1 MRRWLLAAALL
12 GTLTAYWGRG
22 QSPLPLLSYVARDDG
37 AFAWEKIGEQKLPI
51 GVTIHELNLTSQRWK
66 DIPWTHTVLVAQ
78 PSRVTTSTAMLVIS
92 GGSIG
97 SKGDEGTRLVMAGV
111 AAQLQALVAVLLT
124 VPNQPLFD
132 GLVEDDLLA
141 HTFVKVLE
149 TGDLEW
155 AALLP
160 MTKSAVK
167 AMDAV
172 QQFAEKELKVDLD
185 GFVVTGASK
194 RGWTTWLT
202 AVADPKRV
210 KGIAPMVYDNL
221 NIPAQMRHQR
231 EVFGGYSEQIA
242 EYSRRGLTD
251 LADTEK
257 ARPLVELIDPY
268 FYRDRLTMP
277 KLIINGTND
286 RYWALDA
293 ANFYF
298 DDLQGEKQILY
309 VPNSGHG
316 LEDKGRVLRALMAFF
331 NGVAGRFNFPRLTW
345 AWKEAKGEHGV
356 KGAWELVVRSEPE
369 PKQVL
374 LWTAKAPT
382 KDFRNAKWENRQL
395 TASDR
400 MYRCTLMAPQQGY
413 AAAFAE
419 LVYESEGRDYSLCTT
434 VRIVG
439 NEKKGDR

>member
-1 MRRWLLAAALL
+1 MARWISLL
-12 GTLTAYWGRG
+12 GAFTVVMMATS
-22 QSPLPLLSYVARDDG
+22 QPQQLPLLAYVAQKDD
-37 AFAWEKIGEQKLPI
+37 AFSWQKVSSDRSPL
-51 GVTIHELNLTSQRWK
+51 GVTFHELRLTSQRWK
-66 DIPWTHTVLVAQ
+66 GMVWRHTLLIAQ
-78 PSRVTTSTAMLVIS
+78 PPKVATDLALLVIA
-92 GGSIG
+92 GGETDSR
-97 SKGDEGTRLVMAGV
+97 GDSQSRLLAS
-111 AAQLQALVAVLLT
+111 AAAIQLQALVAILYA

-132 GLVEDDLLA
+132 GLVEDDLIA
-141 HTFVKVLE
+141 HTFVKFLE
-149 TGDLEW
+149 TGDLQW

-172 QQFAEKELKVDLD
+172 QQFAQKELNLTVN

-202 AVADPKRV
+202 AVADPQRV

-231 EVFGGYSEQIA
+231 EVFGGYSEQIS
-242 EYSRRGLTD
+242 EYTQRGLTD

-257 ARPLVELIDPY
+257 ARPLVQLIDPY
-268 FYRDRLTMP
+268 AYLDRLTMP

-298 DDLQGEKQILY
+298 DDLRGEKYILY

-316 LEDKGRVLRALMAFF
+316 LEDVGRVVRAVMAFF
-331 NGVAGRFNFPRLTW
+331 DYLAQRLTFPKLQW
-345 AWKEAKGEHGV
+345 TWTPKDGGMT
-356 KGAWELVVRSEPE
+356 LTVRSDPM

-374 LWTAKAPT
+374 LWRATAPT
-382 KDFRNAKWENRQL
+382 KDFRDAKWESQEL
-395 TASDR
+395 TATDGAFLF
-400 MYRCTLMAPQQGY
+400 TLTPPEKGY

-419 LVYESEGRDYSLCTT
+419 LVYEGNNRTYSLCTT
-434 VRIVG
+434 IRIVG
-439 NEKKGDR
+439 K

>member
-1 MRRWLLAAALL
+1 MVWRHTLLIAQPPKVATDLALLVIAGGETDSRGDPQSRLLASAA
-12 GTLTAYWGRG
+12 A
-22 QSPLPLLSYVARDDG
+22 
-37 AFAWEKIGEQKLPI
+37 I
-51 GVTIHELNLTSQRWK
+51 
-66 DIPWTHTVLVAQ
+66 
-78 PSRVTTSTAMLVIS
+78 
-92 GGSIG
+92 
-97 SKGDEGTRLVMAGV
+97 
-111 AAQLQALVAVLLT
+111 QLQALVAFLYA

-132 GLVEDDLLA
+132 GLVEDDLIA
-141 HTFVKVLE
+141 HTFVKFLE
-149 TGDLEW
+149 TGDLQW

-172 QQFAEKELKVDLD
+172 QQFAQKELNLTVN

-202 AVADPKRV
+202 AVADPQRV

-231 EVFGGYSEQIA
+231 EVFGGYSEQIS
-242 EYSRRGLTD
+242 EYTQRGLTD

-257 ARPLVELIDPY
+257 ARPLVQLIDPY
-268 FYRDRLTMP
+268 AYLDRLTMP

-298 DDLQGEKQILY
+298 DDLRGEKYILY

-316 LEDKGRVLRALMAFF
+316 LEDVGRVVRAVMAFF
-331 NGVAGRFNFPRLTW
+331 DYLAQRLTFPKLQW
-345 AWKEAKGEHGV
+345 TWTPKDGGMT
-356 KGAWELVVRSEPE
+356 LTVRSDPM

-374 LWTAKAPT
+374 LWRATAPT
-382 KDFRNAKWENRQL
+382 KDFRDAKWESQEL
-395 TASDR
+395 TATDGAFLF
-400 MYRCTLMAPQQGY
+400 TLTPPEKGY

-419 LVYESEGRDYSLCTT
+419 LVYEGNNRTYSLCTT
-434 VRIVG
+434 IRIVG
-439 NEKKGDR
+439 K

>member
-1 MRRWLLAAALL
+1 MARWISLL
-12 GTLTAYWGRG
+12 GAFMVVMMATS
-22 QSPLPLLSYVARDDG
+22 QPQQLPLLAYVAQKDD
-37 AFAWEKIGEQKLPI
+37 AFSWQKVSSDRSPL
-51 GVTIHELNLTSQRWK
+51 GVTFHELRLTSQRWK
-66 DIPWTHTVLVAQ
+66 GMVWRHTLLIAQ
-78 PSRVTTSTAMLVIS
+78 PPKVATDLALLVIA
-92 GGSIG
+92 GGETDSR
-97 SKGDEGTRLVMAGV
+97 GDPQSRLLTS
-111 AAQLQALVAVLLT
+111 AAAIQLQALVAVLYA

-132 GLVEDDLLA
+132 GLVEDDLIA
-141 HTFVKVLE
+141 HTFVKFLE
-149 TGDLEW
+149 TGDLQW

-172 QQFAEKELKVDLD
+172 QQFAQKELNLTVN

-202 AVADPKRV
+202 AVADPQRV

-231 EVFGGYSEQIA
+231 EVFGGYSEQIS
-242 EYSRRGLTD
+242 EYTQRGLTD

-257 ARPLVELIDPY
+257 ARPLVQLIDPY
-268 FYRDRLTMP
+268 AYLDRLTMP

-298 DDLQGEKQILY
+298 DDLRGEKYILY

-316 LEDKGRVLRALMAFF
+316 LEDVGRVVRAVMAFF
-331 NGVAGRFNFPRLTW
+331 DYLAQRLTFPKLQW
-345 AWKEAKGEHGV
+345 TWTPKDGGMT
-356 KGAWELVVRSEPE
+356 LTVRSDPM

-374 LWTAKAPT
+374 LWRATAPT
-382 KDFRNAKWENRQL
+382 KDFRDAKWESQEL
-395 TASDR
+395 TATDGAFHF
-400 MYRCTLMAPQQGY
+400 TLTPPEKGY

-419 LVYESEGRDYSLCTT
+419 LVYEGNNRTYSLCTT
-434 VRIVG
+434 IRIVG
-439 NEKKGDR
+439 K

>member
-1 MRRWLLAAALL
+1 MMA
-12 GTLTAYWGRG
+12 TS
-22 QSPLPLLSYVARDDG
+22 QPQQLPLLAYVAQKDD
-37 AFAWEKIGEQKLPI
+37 AFSWQKVSSNRSPL
-51 GVTIHELNLTSQRWK
+51 GVTFHELRLTSQRWK
-66 DIPWTHTVLVAQ
+66 GMVWRHTLLIAQ
-78 PSRVTTSTAMLVIS
+78 PPKVATDLALLVIA
-92 GGSIG
+92 GGKTDSR
-97 SKGDEGTRLVMAGV
+97 GDSQSRLLTS
-111 AAQLQALVAVLLT
+111 AAAIQLQALVAVLYA

-132 GLVEDDLLA
+132 GLVEDDLIA
-141 HTFVKVLE
+141 HTFVKFLE
-149 TGDLEW
+149 TGDLQW

-172 QQFAEKELKVDLD
+172 QQFAQKELNLTVN

-202 AVADPKRV
+202 AVADPQRV

-231 EVFGGYSEQIA
+231 EVFGGYSEQIS
-242 EYSRRGLTD
+242 EYTQRGLTD

-257 ARPLVELIDPY
+257 ARPLVQLIDPY
-268 FYRDRLTMP
+268 AYLDRLTMP

-298 DDLQGEKQILY
+298 DDLRGEKYILY

-316 LEDKGRVLRALMAFF
+316 LEDVGRVVRAVMAFF
-331 NGVAGRFNFPRLTW
+331 DYLAQRLTFPKLQW
-345 AWKEAKGEHGV
+345 TWTPKDGGMT
-356 KGAWELVVRSEPE
+356 LTVRSDPM

-374 LWTAKAPT
+374 LWRATAPT
-382 KDFRNAKWENRQL
+382 KDFRDAKWESQEL
-395 TASDR
+395 TATDGAFLF
-400 MYRCTLMAPQQGY
+400 TLTPPEKGY

-419 LVYESEGRDYSLCTT
+419 LVYEGNNRTYSLCTT
-434 VRIVG
+434 IRIVG
-439 NEKKGDR
+439 K

>member
-1 MRRWLLAAALL
+1 LLAYVAQKDDAFS
-12 GTLTAYWGRG
+12 WQKVSSDR
-22 QSPLPLLSYVARDDG
+22 SPL
-37 AFAWEKIGEQKLPI
+37 
-51 GVTIHELNLTSQRWK
+51 GVTFHELRLTSQRWK
-66 DIPWTHTVLVAQ
+66 GMVWRHTLLIAQ
-78 PSRVTTSTAMLVIS
+78 PPKVATDLALLVIA
-92 GGSIG
+92 GGETDSR
-97 SKGDEGTRLVMAGV
+97 GDPQSRLLTS
-111 AAQLQALVAVLLT
+111 AAAIQLQALVAVLYA

-132 GLVEDDLLA
+132 GLVEDDLIA
-141 HTFVKVLE
+141 HTFVKFLE
-149 TGDLEW
+149 TGDLQW

-172 QQFAEKELKVDLD
+172 QQFAQKELNLTVN

-202 AVADPKRV
+202 AVADPQRV

-231 EVFGGYSEQIA
+231 EVFGGYSEQIS
-242 EYSRRGLTD
+242 EYTQRGLTD

-257 ARPLVELIDPY
+257 ARPLVQLIDPY
-268 FYRDRLTMP
+268 AYLDRLTMP

-298 DDLQGEKQILY
+298 DDLRGEKYILY

-316 LEDKGRVLRALMAFF
+316 LEDVGRVVRAVMAFF
-331 NGVAGRFNFPRLTW
+331 DYLAQRLTFPKLQW
-345 AWKEAKGEHGV
+345 TWTPKDGGMT
-356 KGAWELVVRSEPE
+356 LTVRSDPM

-374 LWTAKAPT
+374 LWRATAPT
-382 KDFRNAKWENRQL
+382 KDFRDAKWESQEL
-395 TASDR
+395 TATDGAFLF
-400 MYRCTLMAPQQGY
+400 TLTPPEKGY

-419 LVYESEGRDYSLCTT
+419 LVYEGNNRTYSLCTT
-434 VRIVG
+434 IRIVG
-439 NEKKGDR
+439 K

>member
-1 MRRWLLAAALL
+1 MARWISLL
-12 GTLTAYWGRG
+12 GAFTVVMMATS
-22 QSPLPLLSYVARDDG
+22 QPQQLPLLAYVAQKDD
-37 AFAWEKIGEQKLPI
+37 AFSWQKVSSDRSPL
-51 GVTIHELNLTSQRWK
+51 GVTFHELRLTSQRWK
-66 DIPWTHTVLVAQ
+66 GMVWRHTLLIAQ
-78 PSRVTTSTAMLVIS
+78 PPKVATDLALLVIA
-92 GGSIG
+92 GGETDSR
-97 SKGDEGTRLVMAGV
+97 GDSQSRLLAS
-111 AAQLQALVAVLLT
+111 AAAIQLQALVAILYA

-132 GLVEDDLLA
+132 GLVEDDLIA
-141 HTFVKVLE
+141 HTFVKFLE
-149 TGDLEW
+149 TGDLQW

-172 QQFAEKELKVDLD
+172 QQFAQKELNLTVN

-202 AVADPKRV
+202 AVADPQRV

-231 EVFGGYSEQIA
+231 EVFGGYSEQIS
-242 EYSRRGLTD
+242 EYTQRGLTD

-257 ARPLVELIDPY
+257 ARPLVQLIDPY
-268 FYRDRLTMP
+268 AYLDRLTMP

-298 DDLQGEKQILY
+298 DDLRGEKYILY

-316 LEDKGRVLRALMAFF
+316 LEDVGRVVRAVMAFF
-331 NGVAGRFNFPRLTW
+331 DYLAQRLTFPKLQW
-345 AWKEAKGEHGV
+345 TWTPKDGGMT
-356 KGAWELVVRSEPE
+356 LTVRSDPM

-374 LWTAKAPT
+374 LWRATAPT
-382 KDFRNAKWENRQL
+382 KDFRDAKWESQEL
-395 TASDR
+395 TATDGAFHF
-400 MYRCTLMAPQQGY
+400 TLTPPEKGY

-419 LVYESEGRDYSLCTT
+419 LVYEGNNRTYSLCTT
-434 VRIVG
+434 IRIVG
-439 NEKKGDR
+439 K

>member
-1 MRRWLLAAALL
+1 MARWISLL
-12 GTLTAYWGRG
+12 GAFTVVMMATS
-22 QSPLPLLSYVARDDG
+22 QPQQLPLLAYVAQKDD
-37 AFAWEKIGEQKLPI
+37 AFSWQKVSSDRSPL
-51 GVTIHELNLTSQRWK
+51 GVTFHELRLTSQRWK
-66 DIPWTHTVLVAQ
+66 GMVWRHTLLIAQ
-78 PSRVTTSTAMLVIS
+78 PPKVATDLALLVIA
-92 GGSIG
+92 GGETDSR
-97 SKGDEGTRLVMAGV
+97 GDPQSRLLTS
-111 AAQLQALVAVLLT
+111 AAAIQLQALVAVLYA

-132 GLVEDDLLA
+132 GLVEDDLIA
-141 HTFVKVLE
+141 HTFVKFLE
-149 TGDLEW
+149 TGDLQW

-172 QQFAEKELKVDLD
+172 QQFAQKELNLTVN

-202 AVADPKRV
+202 AVADPQRV

-231 EVFGGYSEQIA
+231 EVFGGYSEQIS
-242 EYSRRGLTD
+242 EYTQRGLTD

-257 ARPLVELIDPY
+257 ARPLVQLIDPY
-268 FYRDRLTMP
+268 AYLDRLTMP

-298 DDLQGEKQILY
+298 DDLRGEKYILY

-316 LEDKGRVLRALMAFF
+316 LEDVGRVVRAVMAFF
-331 NGVAGRFNFPRLTW
+331 DYLAQRLTFPKLQW
-345 AWKEAKGEHGV
+345 TWTPKDGGMT
-356 KGAWELVVRSEPE
+356 LTVRSDPM

-374 LWTAKAPT
+374 LWRATAPT
-382 KDFRNAKWENRQL
+382 KDFRDAKWESQEL
-395 TASDR
+395 TATDGAFLF
-400 MYRCTLMAPQQGY
+400 TLTPPEKGY

-419 LVYESEGRDYSLCTT
+419 LVYEGNNRTYSLCTT
-434 VRIVG
+434 IRIVG
-439 NEKKGDR
+439 K

>member
-1 MRRWLLAAALL
+1 MARWLSLL
-12 GTLTAYWGRG
+12 GAFTVVMMATS
-22 QSPLPLLSYVARDDG
+22 QPQQLPLLTYVTQKDD
-37 AFAWEKIGEQKLPI
+37 AFSWQKVSSDRSPI
-51 GVTIHELNLTSQRWK
+51 GVALHELRLTSQRWK
-66 DIPWTHTVLVAQ
+66 GMVWRHTLLIAQ
-78 PSRVTTSTAMLVIS
+78 PPKVTTDLALLVIAGGETDSRGDPQSRLLASTAAI
-92 GGSIG
+92 
-97 SKGDEGTRLVMAGV
+97 
-111 AAQLQALVAVLLT
+111 QLQALVAVLYA

-132 GLVEDDLLA
+132 GLVEDHLIA
-141 HTFVKVLE
+141 HTFVKFLE
-149 TGDLEW
+149 TGDWQW

-172 QQFAEKELKVDLD
+172 QQFAQKELNLTVN

-202 AVADPKRV
+202 AVADPQRV

-231 EVFGGYSEQIA
+231 EVFGGYSEQIS
-242 EYSRRGLTD
+242 EYTQRGLTD

-257 ARPLVELIDPY
+257 ARPLVQLIDPY
-268 FYRDRLTMP
+268 AYLDRLTMP

-298 DDLQGEKQILY
+298 DDLRGEKYILY

-316 LEDKGRVLRALMAFF
+316 LEDVGRVVRAVMAFF
-331 NGVAGRFNFPRLTW
+331 DYLARRLTFPQLQWTW
-345 AWKEAKGEHGV
+345 APKDGGMT
-356 KGAWELVVRSEPE
+356 LTVRSDPM

-374 LWTAKAPT
+374 LWRATAPT
-382 KDFRNAKWENRQL
+382 KDFRDAKWESQEL
-395 TASDR
+395 TATDGAFHF
-400 MYRCTLMAPQQGY
+400 TLTPPEKGY

-419 LVYESEGRDYSLCTT
+419 LVYEGNNRTYSLCTT
-434 VRIVG
+434 IRIVG
-439 NEKKGDR
+439 K

>member
-1 MRRWLLAAALL
+1 MARWISLL
-12 GTLTAYWGRG
+12 GAFMVVMMATS
-22 QSPLPLLSYVARDDG
+22 QPQQLPLLAYVAQKDD
-37 AFAWEKIGEQKLPI
+37 AFSWQKVSSDRSPL
-51 GVTIHELNLTSQRWK
+51 GVTFHELRLTSQRWK
-66 DIPWTHTVLVAQ
+66 GMVWRHTLLIAQ
-78 PSRVTTSTAMLVIS
+78 PPKVATDLALLVIA
-92 GGSIG
+92 GGETDSR
-97 SKGDEGTRLVMAGV
+97 GDPQSRLLIS
-111 AAQLQALVAVLLT
+111 AAAIQLQALVAVLYA

-132 GLVEDDLLA
+132 GLVEDDLIA
-141 HTFVKVLE
+141 HTFVKFLE
-149 TGDLEW
+149 TGDLQW

-172 QQFAEKELKVDLD
+172 QQFAQKELNLTVN

-202 AVADPKRV
+202 AVADPQRV

-231 EVFGGYSEQIA
+231 EVFGGYSEQIS
-242 EYSRRGLTD
+242 EYTQRGLTD

-257 ARPLVELIDPY
+257 ARPLVQLIDPY
-268 FYRDRLTMP
+268 AYLDRLTMP

-298 DDLQGEKQILY
+298 DDLRGEKYILY

-316 LEDKGRVLRALMAFF
+316 LEDVGRVVRAVMAFF
-331 NGVAGRFNFPRLTW
+331 DYLAQRLTFPKLQW
-345 AWKEAKGEHGV
+345 TWTPKDGGMT
-356 KGAWELVVRSEPE
+356 LTVRSDPM

-374 LWTAKAPT
+374 LWRATAPT
-382 KDFRNAKWENRQL
+382 KDFRDAKWESQEL
-395 TASDR
+395 TATDGAFLF
-400 MYRCTLMAPQQGY
+400 TLTPPEKGY

-419 LVYESEGRDYSLCTT
+419 LVYEGNNRTYSLCTT
-434 VRIVG
+434 IRIVG
-439 NEKKGDR
+439 K

>member
-1 MRRWLLAAALL
+1 MARWISLL
-12 GTLTAYWGRG
+12 GAFTVVMMATS
-22 QSPLPLLSYVARDDG
+22 QPQQLPLLAYVAQKDD
-37 AFAWEKIGEQKLPI
+37 AFSWQKVSSDRSPL
-51 GVTIHELNLTSQRWK
+51 GVTFHELRLTSQRWK
-66 DIPWTHTVLVAQ
+66 GMVWRHTLLIAQ
-78 PSRVTTSTAMLVIS
+78 PPKVATDLALLVIA
-92 GGSIG
+92 GGKTDSR
-97 SKGDEGTRLVMAGV
+97 GDSQSRLLAS
-111 AAQLQALVAVLLT
+111 AAAIQLQALVAVLYA

-132 GLVEDDLLA
+132 GLVEDDLIA
-141 HTFVKVLE
+141 HTFVKFLE
-149 TGDLEW
+149 TGDLQW

-172 QQFAEKELKVDLD
+172 QQFAQKELNLTVN

-202 AVADPKRV
+202 AVADPQRV

-231 EVFGGYSEQIA
+231 EVFGGYSEQIS
-242 EYSRRGLTD
+242 EYTQRGLTD

-257 ARPLVELIDPY
+257 ARPLVQLIDPY
-268 FYRDRLTMP
+268 AYLDRLTMP

-298 DDLQGEKQILY
+298 DDLRGEKYILY

-316 LEDKGRVLRALMAFF
+316 LEDVGRVVRAVMAFF
-331 NGVAGRFNFPRLTW
+331 DYLAQRLTFPKLQW
-345 AWKEAKGEHGV
+345 TWTPKDGGMT
-356 KGAWELVVRSEPE
+356 LTVRSDPM

-374 LWTAKAPT
+374 LWRATAPT
-382 KDFRNAKWENRQL
+382 KDFRDAKWESQEL
-395 TASDR
+395 TATDGAFLF
-400 MYRCTLMAPQQGY
+400 TLTPPEKGY

-419 LVYESEGRDYSLCTT
+419 LVYEGNNRTYSLCTT
-434 VRIVG
+434 IRIVG
-439 NEKKGDR
+439 K

>member
-1 MRRWLLAAALL
+1 MMA
-12 GTLTAYWGRG
+12 TS
-22 QSPLPLLSYVARDDG
+22 QPQQLPLLAYVAQKDD
-37 AFAWEKIGEQKLPI
+37 AFSWQKVSSDRSPL
-51 GVTIHELNLTSQRWK
+51 GVTFHELRLTSQRWK
-66 DIPWTHTVLVAQ
+66 GMVWRHTLLIAQ
-78 PSRVTTSTAMLVIS
+78 PPKVATDLALLVIA
-92 GGSIG
+92 GGKTDSR
-97 SKGDEGTRLVMAGV
+97 GDPQSRLLVS
-111 AAQLQALVAVLLT
+111 AAAIQLQAIVAVLYA

-132 GLVEDDLLA
+132 GLVEDDLIA
-141 HTFVKVLE
+141 HTFVKFLE
-149 TGDLEW
+149 TGDLQW

-172 QQFAEKELKVDLD
+172 QQFAQKELNLTVN

-202 AVADPKRV
+202 AVADPQRV

-231 EVFGGYSEQIA
+231 EVFGGYSEQIS
-242 EYSRRGLTD
+242 EYTQRGLTD

-257 ARPLVELIDPY
+257 ARPLVQLIDPY
-268 FYRDRLTMP
+268 AYLDHLTMP

-298 DDLQGEKQILY
+298 DDLRGEKYILY

-316 LEDKGRVLRALMAFF
+316 LEDVGRVVRAVMAFF
-331 NGVAGRFNFPRLTW
+331 DYLAQRLTFPKLQW
-345 AWKEAKGEHGV
+345 TWTPKDGGMT
-356 KGAWELVVRSEPE
+356 LTVRSDPM

-374 LWTAKAPT
+374 LWRATAPT
-382 KDFRNAKWENRQL
+382 KDFRDAKWESQEL
-395 TASDR
+395 TATDGAFLF
-400 MYRCTLMAPQQGY
+400 TLTPPEKGY

-419 LVYESEGRDYSLCTT
+419 LVYEGNNRTYSLCTT
-434 VRIVG
+434 IRIVG
-439 NEKKGDR
+439 K

>member
-1 MRRWLLAAALL
+1 MARWISLL
-12 GTLTAYWGRG
+12 GAFMVVMMATS
-22 QSPLPLLSYVARDDG
+22 QPQQLPLLAYVAQKDD
-37 AFAWEKIGEQKLPI
+37 AFSWQKVSSDRSPL
-51 GVTIHELNLTSQRWK
+51 GVTFHELRLTSQRWK
-66 DIPWTHTVLVAQ
+66 GMVWRHTLLIAQ
-78 PSRVTTSTAMLVIS
+78 PPKVATDLALLVIA
-92 GGSIG
+92 GGKTDSR
-97 SKGDEGTRLVMAGV
+97 GDSQSRLLAS
-111 AAQLQALVAVLLT
+111 AAAIQLQALVAVLYA

-132 GLVEDDLLA
+132 GLVEDDLIA
-141 HTFVKVLE
+141 HTFVKFLE
-149 TGDLEW
+149 TGDLQW

-172 QQFAEKELKVDLD
+172 QQFAAKELNLTVN

-202 AVADPKRV
+202 AVADPQRV

-231 EVFGGYSEQIA
+231 EVFGGYSEQIS
-242 EYSRRGLTD
+242 EYTQRGLTD

-257 ARPLVELIDPY
+257 ARPLVQLIDPY
-268 FYRDRLTMP
+268 AYLDRLTMP

-298 DDLQGEKQILY
+298 DDLRGEKYILY

-316 LEDKGRVLRALMAFF
+316 LEDVGRVVRAVMAFF
-331 NGVAGRFNFPRLTW
+331 DYLAQRLTFPKLQW
-345 AWKEAKGEHGV
+345 TWTPKDGGMT
-356 KGAWELVVRSEPE
+356 LTVRSDPM

-374 LWTAKAPT
+374 LWRATAPT
-382 KDFRNAKWENRQL
+382 KDFRDAKWESQEL
-395 TASDR
+395 TATDGAFLF
-400 MYRCTLMAPQQGY
+400 TLTPPEKGY

-419 LVYESEGRDYSLCTT
+419 LVYEGNNRTYSLCTT
-434 VRIVG
+434 IRIVG
-439 NEKKGDR
+439 K

>member
-1 MRRWLLAAALL
+1 MMA
-12 GTLTAYWGRG
+12 TS
-22 QSPLPLLSYVARDDG
+22 QPQQLPLLAYVAQKDDT
-37 AFAWEKIGEQKLPI
+37 FSWQKVSSDRSPL
-51 GVTIHELNLTSQRWK
+51 GVTFHELRLTSQRWK
-66 DIPWTHTVLVAQ
+66 GMVWRHTLLIAQ
-78 PSRVTTSTAMLVIS
+78 PPKVATDLALLVIA
-92 GGSIG
+92 GGETDSR
-97 SKGDEGTRLVMAGV
+97 GDPQSRLLTS
-111 AAQLQALVAVLLT
+111 AAAIQLQALVAVLYA

-132 GLVEDDLLA
+132 GLVEDDLIA
-141 HTFVKVLE
+141 HTFVKFLE
-149 TGDLEW
+149 TGDLQW

-172 QQFAEKELKVDLD
+172 QQFAQKELNLTVN

-202 AVADPKRV
+202 AVADPQRV

-231 EVFGGYSEQIA
+231 EVFGGYSEQIS
-242 EYSRRGLTD
+242 EYTQRGLTD

-257 ARPLVELIDPY
+257 ARPLVQLIDPY
-268 FYRDRLTMP
+268 AYLDRLTMP

-298 DDLQGEKQILY
+298 DDLRGEKYILY

-316 LEDKGRVLRALMAFF
+316 LEDVGRVVRAVMAFF
-331 NGVAGRFNFPRLTW
+331 DYLAQRLTFPKLQW
-345 AWKEAKGEHGV
+345 TWTPKDGGMT
-356 KGAWELVVRSEPE
+356 LTVRSDPM

-374 LWTAKAPT
+374 LWRATAPT
-382 KDFRNAKWENRQL
+382 KDFRDAKWESQEL
-395 TASDR
+395 TATDGAFLF
-400 MYRCTLMAPQQGY
+400 TLTPPEKGY

-419 LVYESEGRDYSLCTT
+419 LVYEGNNRTYSLCTT
-434 VRIVG
+434 IRIVG
-439 NEKKGDR
+439 K

>member
-1 MRRWLLAAALL
+1 MPRWVAVAGALWSL
-12 GTLTAYWGRG
+12 TLMGVC
-22 QSPLPLLSYVARDDG
+22 QNNLPLLDYVTRNDG
-37 AFAWEKIGEQKLPI
+37 AFAWERLRSDRLPT
-51 GVTIHELNLTSQRWK
+51 GAVLHELRLTSQRWK
-66 DIPWTHTVLVAQ
+66 DITWTHTLLIAQ
-78 PSRVTTSTAMLVIS
+78 PPQITTDLALMVIAGGRTDSRGDTQSRLLAATAAI
-92 GGSIG
+92 
-97 SKGDEGTRLVMAGV
+97 
-111 AAQLQALVAVLLT
+111 QLQALVAVLFA

-132 GLVEDDLLA
+132 GLTEDDLIA

-149 TGDLEW
+149 TGDQEW

-172 QQFAEKELKVDLD
+172 QQFAQRELKVRVN

-202 AVADPKRV
+202 AVADPQRV
-210 KGIAPMVYDNL
+210 KAIAPMVYDNL

-231 EVFGGYSEQIA
+231 EVFGGYSEQIS

-251 LADTEK
+251 LADSEK
-257 ARPLVELIDPY
+257 ARPLVQLVDPY
-268 FYRDRLTMP
+268 TYRKRLTMP

-298 DDLQGEKQILY
+298 NDLIGEKHILY

-316 LEDKGRVLRALMAFF
+316 LEDVGRVVRTLMAFF
-331 NGVAGRFNFPRLTW
+331 DRIAGRITFPQVTW
-345 AWKEAKGEHGV
+345 EWRSAENGTT
-356 KGAWELVVRSEPE
+356 LSVRANPA
-369 PKQVL
+369 PRQVL
-374 LWTAKAPT
+374 IWTAQAPT
-382 KDFRNAKWENRQL
+382 RDFRDARWESQL
-395 TASDR
+395 LPAPASPDGA
-400 MYRCTLMAPQQGY
+400 YRFTLAPPVNGY

-419 LVYESEGRDYSLCTT
+419 LIYEANGRTYSLCTT
-434 VRIVG
+434 ICIVG
-439 NEKKGDR
+439 K

>member
-1 MRRWLLAAALL
+1 MMA
-12 GTLTAYWGRG
+12 TS
-22 QSPLPLLSYVARDDG
+22 QPQQLPLLAYVAQKDD
-37 AFAWEKIGEQKLPI
+37 AFSWQKVSSDRSPL
-51 GVTIHELNLTSQRWK
+51 GVTFHELRLTSQRWK
-66 DIPWTHTVLVAQ
+66 GMVWRHTLLIAQ
-78 PSRVTTSTAMLVIS
+78 PPKVATDLALLVIA
-92 GGSIG
+92 GGKTDSR
-97 SKGDEGTRLVMAGV
+97 GDSQSRLLAS
-111 AAQLQALVAVLLT
+111 AAAIQLQALVTILYA

-132 GLVEDDLLA
+132 GLVEDDLIA
-141 HTFVKVLE
+141 HTFVKFLE
-149 TGDLEW
+149 TGDLQW

-172 QQFAEKELKVDLD
+172 QQFAQKELNLTVN

-202 AVADPKRV
+202 AVADPQRV

-231 EVFGGYSEQIA
+231 EVFGGYSEQIS
-242 EYSRRGLTD
+242 EYTQRGLTD

-257 ARPLVELIDPY
+257 ARPLVQLIDPY
-268 FYRDRLTMP
+268 AYLDRLTMP

-298 DDLQGEKQILY
+298 DDLRGEKYILY

-316 LEDKGRVLRALMAFF
+316 LEDVGRVVRAVMAFF
-331 NGVAGRFNFPRLTW
+331 DYLAQRLTFPKLQW
-345 AWKEAKGEHGV
+345 TWTPKDGGMT
-356 KGAWELVVRSEPE
+356 LTVRSDPM

-374 LWTAKAPT
+374 LWRATAPT
-382 KDFRNAKWENRQL
+382 KDFRDAKWESQEL
-395 TASDR
+395 TATDGAFLF
-400 MYRCTLMAPQQGY
+400 TLTPPEKGY

-419 LVYESEGRDYSLCTT
+419 LVYEGNNRTYSLCTT
-434 VRIVG
+434 IRIVG
-439 NEKKGDR
+439 K

>member
-1 MRRWLLAAALL
+1 MARWISLL
-12 GTLTAYWGRG
+12 GAFTVVMMATS
-22 QSPLPLLSYVARDDG
+22 QPQQLPLLAYVAQKDD
-37 AFAWEKIGEQKLPI
+37 AFSWQKVSSDRSPL
-51 GVTIHELNLTSQRWK
+51 GVTFHELRLTSQRWK
-66 DIPWTHTVLVAQ
+66 GMVWRHTLLIAQ
-78 PSRVTTSTAMLVIS
+78 PPKVATDLALLVIA
-92 GGSIG
+92 GGETDSR
-97 SKGDEGTRLVMAGV
+97 GDPQSRLLVS
-111 AAQLQALVAVLLT
+111 AAAIQLQALVAVLYA

-132 GLVEDDLLA
+132 GLVEDDLIA
-141 HTFVKVLE
+141 HTFVKFLE
-149 TGDLEW
+149 TGDLQW

-172 QQFAEKELKVDLD
+172 QQFAQKELNLTVN

-202 AVADPKRV
+202 AVADPQRV

-231 EVFGGYSEQIA
+231 EVFGGYSEQIS
-242 EYSRRGLTD
+242 EYTQRGLTD

-257 ARPLVELIDPY
+257 ARPLVQLIDPY
-268 FYRDRLTMP
+268 AYLDRLTMP

-298 DDLQGEKQILY
+298 DDLRGEKYILY

-316 LEDKGRVLRALMAFF
+316 LEDVGRVVRAVMAFF
-331 NGVAGRFNFPRLTW
+331 DYLAQRLTFPKLQW
-345 AWKEAKGEHGV
+345 TWTPKDGGMT
-356 KGAWELVVRSEPE
+356 LTVRSDPM

-374 LWTAKAPT
+374 LWRATAPT
-382 KDFRNAKWENRQL
+382 KDFRDAKWESQEL
-395 TASDR
+395 TATDGAFLF
-400 MYRCTLMAPQQGY
+400 TLTPPEKGY

-419 LVYESEGRDYSLCTT
+419 LVYEGNNRTYSLCTT
-434 VRIVG
+434 IRIVG
-439 NEKKGDR
+439 K

>member
-1 MRRWLLAAALL
+1 MARWISLL
-12 GTLTAYWGRG
+12 GAFMVVMMATS
-22 QSPLPLLSYVARDDG
+22 QPQQLPLLAYVAQKDD
-37 AFAWEKIGEQKLPI
+37 AFSWQKVSSDRSPL
-51 GVTIHELNLTSQRWK
+51 GVTFHELRLTSQRWK
-66 DIPWTHTVLVAQ
+66 GMVWRHTLLIAQ
-78 PSRVTTSTAMLVIS
+78 PPKVATDLALLVIA
-92 GGSIG
+92 GGETDSR
-97 SKGDEGTRLVMAGV
+97 GDPQSRLLTS
-111 AAQLQALVAVLLT
+111 AAAIQLQALVAVLYA

-132 GLVEDDLLA
+132 GLVEDDLIA
-141 HTFVKVLE
+141 HTFVKFLE
-149 TGDLEW
+149 TGDLQW

-172 QQFAEKELKVDLD
+172 QQFAQKELNLTVN

-202 AVADPKRV
+202 AVADPQRV

-231 EVFGGYSEQIA
+231 EVFGGYSEQIS
-242 EYSRRGLTD
+242 EYTQRGLTD

-257 ARPLVELIDPY
+257 ARPLVQLIDPY
-268 FYRDRLTMP
+268 AYLDRLTMP

-298 DDLQGEKQILY
+298 DDLRGEKYILY

-316 LEDKGRVLRALMAFF
+316 LEDVGRVVRAVMAFF
-331 NGVAGRFNFPRLTW
+331 DYLAQRLTFPKLQW
-345 AWKEAKGEHGV
+345 TWTPKDGGMT
-356 KGAWELVVRSEPE
+356 LTVRSDPM

-374 LWTAKAPT
+374 LWRATAPT
-382 KDFRNAKWENRQL
+382 KDFRDAKWESQEL
-395 TASDR
+395 TATDGAFLF
-400 MYRCTLMAPQQGY
+400 TLTPPEKGY

-419 LVYESEGRDYSLCTT
+419 LVYEGNNRTYSLCTT
-434 VRIVG
+434 IRIVG
-439 NEKKGDR
+439 K

>member
-1 MRRWLLAAALL
+1 MARWISLL
-12 GTLTAYWGRG
+12 GAFTVVMMATS
-22 QSPLPLLSYVARDDG
+22 QPQQLPLLAYVAQKDD
-37 AFAWEKIGEQKLPI
+37 AFSWQKVSSNRSPL
-51 GVTIHELNLTSQRWK
+51 GVTFHELRLTSQRWK
-66 DIPWTHTVLVAQ
+66 GMVWRHTLLIAQ
-78 PSRVTTSTAMLVIS
+78 PPKVATDLALLVIA
-92 GGSIG
+92 GGKTDSR
-97 SKGDEGTRLVMAGV
+97 GDSQSRLLTS
-111 AAQLQALVAVLLT
+111 AAAIQLQALVAVLYA

-132 GLVEDDLLA
+132 GLVEDDLIA
-141 HTFVKVLE
+141 HTFVKFLE
-149 TGDLEW
+149 TGDLQW

-172 QQFAEKELKVDLD
+172 QQFAQKELNLTVN

-202 AVADPKRV
+202 AVADPQRV

-231 EVFGGYSEQIA
+231 EVFGGYSEQIS
-242 EYSRRGLTD
+242 EYTQRGLTD

-257 ARPLVELIDPY
+257 ARPLVQLIDPY
-268 FYRDRLTMP
+268 AYLDRLTMP

-298 DDLQGEKQILY
+298 DDLRGEKYILY

-316 LEDKGRVLRALMAFF
+316 LEDVGRVVRAVMAFF
-331 NGVAGRFNFPRLTW
+331 DYLAQRLTFPKLQW
-345 AWKEAKGEHGV
+345 TWTPKDGGMT
-356 KGAWELVVRSEPE
+356 LTVRSDPM

-374 LWTAKAPT
+374 LWRATAPT
-382 KDFRNAKWENRQL
+382 KDFRDAKWESQEL
-395 TASDR
+395 TATDGAFLF
-400 MYRCTLMAPQQGY
+400 TLTPPEKGY

-419 LVYESEGRDYSLCTT
+419 LVYEGNNRTYSLCTT
-434 VRIVG
+434 IRIVG
-439 NEKKGDR
+439 K

>member
-1 MRRWLLAAALL
+1 MVVMMA
-12 GTLTAYWGRG
+12 TS
-22 QSPLPLLSYVARDDG
+22 QPQQLPLLAYVAQKDD
-37 AFAWEKIGEQKLPI
+37 AFSWQKVSSDRSPL
-51 GVTIHELNLTSQRWK
+51 GVTFHELRLTSQRWK
-66 DIPWTHTVLVAQ
+66 GMVWRHTLLIAQ
-78 PSRVTTSTAMLVIS
+78 PPKVATDLALLVIA
-92 GGSIG
+92 GGETDSR
-97 SKGDEGTRLVMAGV
+97 GDPQSRLLTS
-111 AAQLQALVAVLLT
+111 AAAIQLQALVAVLYA

-132 GLVEDDLLA
+132 GLVEDDLIA
-141 HTFVKVLE
+141 HTFVKFLE
-149 TGDLEW
+149 TGDLQW

-172 QQFAEKELKVDLD
+172 QQFAQKELNLTVN

-202 AVADPKRV
+202 AVADPQRV

-231 EVFGGYSEQIA
+231 EVFGGYSEQIS
-242 EYSRRGLTD
+242 EYTQRGLTD

-257 ARPLVELIDPY
+257 ARPLVQLIDPY
-268 FYRDRLTMP
+268 AYLDRLTMP

-298 DDLQGEKQILY
+298 DDLRGEKYILY

-316 LEDKGRVLRALMAFF
+316 LEDVGRVVRAVMAFF
-331 NGVAGRFNFPRLTW
+331 DYLAQRLTFPKLQW
-345 AWKEAKGEHGV
+345 TWTPKDGGMT
-356 KGAWELVVRSEPE
+356 LTVRSDPM

-374 LWTAKAPT
+374 LWRATAPT
-382 KDFRNAKWENRQL
+382 KDFRDAKWESQEL
-395 TASDR
+395 TATDGAFLF
-400 MYRCTLMAPQQGY
+400 TLTPPEKGY

-419 LVYESEGRDYSLCTT
+419 LVYEGNNRTYSLCTT
-434 VRIVG
+434 IRIVG
-439 NEKKGDR
+439 K

>member
-1 MRRWLLAAALL
+1 VVMMA
-12 GTLTAYWGRG
+12 TS
-22 QSPLPLLSYVARDDG
+22 QPQQLPLLAYVAQKDD
-37 AFAWEKIGEQKLPI
+37 AFSWQKVSSDRSPL
-51 GVTIHELNLTSQRWK
+51 GVTFHELRLTSQRWK
-66 DIPWTHTVLVAQ
+66 GMVWRHTLLIAQ
-78 PSRVTTSTAMLVIS
+78 PPKVATDLALLVIA
-92 GGSIG
+92 GGETDSR
-97 SKGDEGTRLVMAGV
+97 GDPQSRLLVS
-111 AAQLQALVAVLLT
+111 AAAIQLQALVAVLYA

-132 GLVEDDLLA
+132 GLVEDDLIA
-141 HTFVKVLE
+141 HTFVKFLE
-149 TGDLEW
+149 TGDLQW

-172 QQFAEKELKVDLD
+172 QQFAQKELNLTVN

-202 AVADPKRV
+202 AVADPQRV

-231 EVFGGYSEQIA
+231 EVFGGYSEQIS
-242 EYSRRGLTD
+242 EYTQRGLTD

-257 ARPLVELIDPY
+257 ARPLVQLIDPY
-268 FYRDRLTMP
+268 AYLDRLTMP

-298 DDLQGEKQILY
+298 DDLRGEKYILY

-316 LEDKGRVLRALMAFF
+316 LEDVGRVVRAVMAFF
-331 NGVAGRFNFPRLTW
+331 DYLAQRLTFPKLQW
-345 AWKEAKGEHGV
+345 TWTPKDGGMT
-356 KGAWELVVRSEPE
+356 LTVRSDPM

-374 LWTAKAPT
+374 LWRATAPT
-382 KDFRNAKWENRQL
+382 KDFRDAKWESQEL
-395 TASDR
+395 TATDGAFLF
-400 MYRCTLMAPQQGY
+400 TLTPPEKGY

-419 LVYESEGRDYSLCTT
+419 LVYEGNNRTYSLCTT
-434 VRIVG
+434 IRIVG
-439 NEKKGDR
+439 K

>member
-1 MRRWLLAAALL
+1 MARWISLL
-12 GTLTAYWGRG
+12 GAFTVVMMATS
-22 QSPLPLLSYVARDDG
+22 QPQQLPLLAYVAQKDD
-37 AFAWEKIGEQKLPI
+37 AFSWQKVSSDRSPL
-51 GVTIHELNLTSQRWK
+51 GVTFHELRLTSQRWK
-66 DIPWTHTVLVAQ
+66 GMVWRHTLLIAQ
-78 PSRVTTSTAMLVIS
+78 PPKVATDLALLVIA
-92 GGSIG
+92 GGETDSR
-97 SKGDEGTRLVMAGV
+97 GDSQSRLLAS
-111 AAQLQALVAVLLT
+111 AAAIQLQALVAVLYA

-132 GLVEDDLLA
+132 GLVEDDLIA
-141 HTFVKVLE
+141 HTFVKFLE
-149 TGDLEW
+149 TGDLQW

-172 QQFAEKELKVDLD
+172 QQFAQKELNLTVN

-202 AVADPKRV
+202 AVADPQRV

-231 EVFGGYSEQIA
+231 EVFGGYSEQIS
-242 EYSRRGLTD
+242 EYTQRGLTD

-257 ARPLVELIDPY
+257 ARPLVQLIDPY
-268 FYRDRLTMP
+268 AYLDRLTMP

-298 DDLQGEKQILY
+298 DDLRGEKYILY

-316 LEDKGRVLRALMAFF
+316 LEDVGRVVRAVMAFF
-331 NGVAGRFNFPRLTW
+331 DYLAQRLTFPKLRW
-345 AWKEAKGEHGV
+345 TWTPKDGGMT
-356 KGAWELVVRSEPE
+356 LTVRSDPM

-374 LWTAKAPT
+374 LWRATAPT
-382 KDFRNAKWENRQL
+382 KDFRDAKWESQEL
-395 TASDR
+395 TATDGAFHF
-400 MYRCTLMAPQQGY
+400 TLTPPEKGY

-419 LVYESEGRDYSLCTT
+419 LVYEGNNRTYSLCTT
-434 VRIVG
+434 IRIVG
-439 NEKKGDR
+439 K

>member
-1 MRRWLLAAALL
+1 MMA
-12 GTLTAYWGRG
+12 TS
-22 QSPLPLLSYVARDDG
+22 QPQQLPLLAYVAQKDD
-37 AFAWEKIGEQKLPI
+37 AFSWQKVSSDRSPL
-51 GVTIHELNLTSQRWK
+51 GVTFHELRLTSQRWK
-66 DIPWTHTVLVAQ
+66 GMVWRHTLLIAQ
-78 PSRVTTSTAMLVIS
+78 PPKVATDLALLVIA
-92 GGSIG
+92 GGKTDSR
-97 SKGDEGTRLVMAGV
+97 GDSQSRLLTS
-111 AAQLQALVAVLLT
+111 AAAIQLQALVAVLYA

-132 GLVEDDLLA
+132 GLVEDDLIA
-141 HTFVKVLE
+141 HTFVKFLE
-149 TGDLEW
+149 TGDLQW

-172 QQFAEKELKVDLD
+172 QQFAQKELNLTVN

-202 AVADPKRV
+202 AVADPQRV

-231 EVFGGYSEQIA
+231 EVFGGYSEQIS
-242 EYSRRGLTD
+242 EYTQRGLTD

-257 ARPLVELIDPY
+257 ARPLVQLIDPY
-268 FYRDRLTMP
+268 AYLDRLTMP

-298 DDLQGEKQILY
+298 DDLRGEKYILY

-316 LEDKGRVLRALMAFF
+316 LEDVGRVVRAVMAFF
-331 NGVAGRFNFPRLTW
+331 DYLAQRLTFPKLQW
-345 AWKEAKGEHGV
+345 TWTPKDGGMT
-356 KGAWELVVRSEPE
+356 LTVRSDPM

-374 LWTAKAPT
+374 LWRATAPT
-382 KDFRNAKWENRQL
+382 KDFRDAKWESQEL
-395 TASDR
+395 TATDGAFLF
-400 MYRCTLMAPQQGY
+400 TLTPPEKGY

-419 LVYESEGRDYSLCTT
+419 LVYEGNNRTYSLCTT
-434 VRIVG
+434 IRIVG
-439 NEKKGDR
+439 K

>member
-1 MRRWLLAAALL
+1 MVVMMA
-12 GTLTAYWGRG
+12 TS
-22 QSPLPLLSYVARDDG
+22 QPQQLPLLAYVAQKDD
-37 AFAWEKIGEQKLPI
+37 AFSWQKVSSDRSPL
-51 GVTIHELNLTSQRWK
+51 GVTFHELRLTSQRWK
-66 DIPWTHTVLVAQ
+66 GMVWRHTLLIAQ
-78 PSRVTTSTAMLVIS
+78 PPKVATDLALLVIA
-92 GGSIG
+92 GGETDSR
-97 SKGDEGTRLVMAGV
+97 GDPQSRLLIS
-111 AAQLQALVAVLLT
+111 AAAIQLQALVAVLYA

-132 GLVEDDLLA
+132 GLVEDDLIA
-141 HTFVKVLE
+141 HTFVKFLE
-149 TGDLEW
+149 TGDLQW

-172 QQFAEKELKVDLD
+172 QQFAQKELNLTVN

-202 AVADPKRV
+202 AVADPQRV

-231 EVFGGYSEQIA
+231 EVFGGYSEQIS
-242 EYSRRGLTD
+242 EYTQRGLTD

-257 ARPLVELIDPY
+257 ARPLVQLIDPY
-268 FYRDRLTMP
+268 AYLDRLTMP

-298 DDLQGEKQILY
+298 DDLRGEKYILY

-316 LEDKGRVLRALMAFF
+316 LEDVGRVVRAVMAFF
-331 NGVAGRFNFPRLTW
+331 DYLAQRLTFPKLQW
-345 AWKEAKGEHGV
+345 TWTPKDGGMT
-356 KGAWELVVRSEPE
+356 LTVRSDPM

-374 LWTAKAPT
+374 LWRATAPT
-382 KDFRNAKWENRQL
+382 KDFRDAKWESQEL
-395 TASDR
+395 TATDGAFLF
-400 MYRCTLMAPQQGY
+400 TLTPPEKGY

-419 LVYESEGRDYSLCTT
+419 LVYEGNNRTYSLCTT
-434 VRIVG
+434 IRIVG
-439 NEKKGDR
+439 K

>member
-1 MRRWLLAAALL
+1 MARWVSLL
-12 GTLTAYWGRG
+12 GAFTVVMMATS
-22 QSPLPLLSYVARDDG
+22 QPQQLPLLAYVAQKDD
-37 AFAWEKIGEQKLPI
+37 AFSWQKVSSDRSPL
-51 GVTIHELNLTSQRWK
+51 GVTFHELRLTSQRWK
-66 DIPWTHTVLVAQ
+66 GMVWRHTLLIAQ
-78 PSRVTTSTAMLVIS
+78 PPKVATDLALLVIA
-92 GGSIG
+92 GGETDSR
-97 SKGDEGTRLVMAGV
+97 GDSQSRLLTS
-111 AAQLQALVAVLLT
+111 AAAIQLQALVAVLYA

-132 GLVEDDLLA
+132 GLVEDDLIA
-141 HTFVKVLE
+141 HTFVKFLE
-149 TGDLEW
+149 TGDLQW

-172 QQFAEKELKVDLD
+172 QQFAQKELNLTVN

-202 AVADPKRV
+202 AVADPQRV

-231 EVFGGYSEQIA
+231 EVFGGYSEQIS
-242 EYSRRGLTD
+242 EYTQRGLTD

-257 ARPLVELIDPY
+257 ARPLVQLIDPY
-268 FYRDRLTMP
+268 AYLDRLTMP

-298 DDLQGEKQILY
+298 DDLRGEKYILY

-316 LEDKGRVLRALMAFF
+316 LEDVGRVVRAVMAFF
-331 NGVAGRFNFPRLTW
+331 DYLAQRLTFPKLQW
-345 AWKEAKGEHGV
+345 TWTPKDGGMT
-356 KGAWELVVRSEPE
+356 LTVRSDPM

-374 LWTAKAPT
+374 LWRATAPT
-382 KDFRNAKWENRQL
+382 KDFRDAKWESQEL
-395 TASDR
+395 TATDGAFLF
-400 MYRCTLMAPQQGY
+400 TLTPPEKGY

-419 LVYESEGRDYSLCTT
+419 LVYEGNNRTYSLCTT
-434 VRIVG
+434 IRIVG
-439 NEKKGDR
+439 K

>member
-1 MRRWLLAAALL
+1 MMA
-12 GTLTAYWGRG
+12 TS
-22 QSPLPLLSYVARDDG
+22 QPQQLPLLAYVAQKDD
-37 AFAWEKIGEQKLPI
+37 AFSWQKVSSDRSPL
-51 GVTIHELNLTSQRWK
+51 GVTFHELRLTSQRWK
-66 DIPWTHTVLVAQ
+66 GMVWRHTLLIAQ
-78 PSRVTTSTAMLVIS
+78 PPKVATDLALLVIA
-92 GGSIG
+92 GGKTDSH
-97 SKGDEGTRLVMAGV
+97 GDPQSRLLTS
-111 AAQLQALVAVLLT
+111 AAAIQLQALVAVLYA

-132 GLVEDDLLA
+132 GLVEDDLIA
-141 HTFVKVLE
+141 HTFVKFLE
-149 TGDLEW
+149 TGDLQW

-172 QQFAEKELKVDLD
+172 QQFAQKELNLTVN

-202 AVADPKRV
+202 AVADPQRV

-231 EVFGGYSEQIA
+231 EVFGGYSEQIS
-242 EYSRRGLTD
+242 EYTQRGLTD

-257 ARPLVELIDPY
+257 ARPLVQLIDPY
-268 FYRDRLTMP
+268 AYLDRLTMP

-298 DDLQGEKQILY
+298 DDLRGEKYILY

-316 LEDKGRVLRALMAFF
+316 LEDVGRVVRAVMAFF
-331 NGVAGRFNFPRLTW
+331 DYLAQRLTFPKLQW
-345 AWKEAKGEHGV
+345 TWTPKDGGMT
-356 KGAWELVVRSEPE
+356 LTVRSDPM

-374 LWTAKAPT
+374 LWRATAPT
-382 KDFRNAKWENRQL
+382 KDFRDAKWESQEL
-395 TASDR
+395 TATDGAFLF
-400 MYRCTLMAPQQGY
+400 TLTPPEKGY

-419 LVYESEGRDYSLCTT
+419 LVYEGNNRTYSLCTT
-434 VRIVG
+434 IRIVG
-439 NEKKGDR
+439 K

>member
-1 MRRWLLAAALL
+1 MMA
-12 GTLTAYWGRG
+12 TS
-22 QSPLPLLSYVARDDG
+22 QPQQLPLLAYVAQKDD
-37 AFAWEKIGEQKLPI
+37 AFSWQKVSSDRSPL
-51 GVTIHELNLTSQRWK
+51 GVTFHELRLTSQRWK
-66 DIPWTHTVLVAQ
+66 GMVWRHTLLIAQ
-78 PSRVTTSTAMLVIS
+78 PPKVATDLALLVIA
-92 GGSIG
+92 GGETDSR
-97 SKGDEGTRLVMAGV
+97 GDPQSRLLVS
-111 AAQLQALVAVLLT
+111 AAAIQLQALVAVLYA

-132 GLVEDDLLA
+132 GLVEDDLIA
-141 HTFVKVLE
+141 HTFVKFLE
-149 TGDLEW
+149 TGDLQW

-172 QQFAEKELKVDLD
+172 QQFAQKELNLTVN

-202 AVADPKRV
+202 AVADPQRV

-231 EVFGGYSEQIA
+231 EVFGGYSEQIS
-242 EYSRRGLTD
+242 EYTQRGLTD

-257 ARPLVELIDPY
+257 ARPLVQLIDPY
-268 FYRDRLTMP
+268 AYLDRLTMP

-298 DDLQGEKQILY
+298 DDLRGEKYILY

-316 LEDKGRVLRALMAFF
+316 LEDVGRVVRAVMAFF
-331 NGVAGRFNFPRLTW
+331 DYLAQRLTFPKLQW
-345 AWKEAKGEHGV
+345 TWTPKDGGMT
-356 KGAWELVVRSEPE
+356 LTVRSDPM

-374 LWTAKAPT
+374 LWRATAPT
-382 KDFRNAKWENRQL
+382 KDFRDAKWESQEL
-395 TASDR
+395 TATDGAFLF
-400 MYRCTLMAPQQGY
+400 TLTPPEKGY

-419 LVYESEGRDYSLCTT
+419 LVYEGNNRTYSLCTT
-434 VRIVG
+434 IRIVG
-439 NEKKGDR
+439 K

>member
-1 MRRWLLAAALL
+1 MARWISLL
-12 GTLTAYWGRG
+12 GAFTVVMMATS
-22 QSPLPLLSYVARDDG
+22 QPQQLPLLAYVAQKDD
-37 AFAWEKIGEQKLPI
+37 AFSWQKVSSDRSPL
-51 GVTIHELNLTSQRWK
+51 GVTFHELRLTSQRWK
-66 DIPWTHTVLVAQ
+66 GMVWRHTLLIAQ
-78 PSRVTTSTAMLVIS
+78 PPKVATDLALLVIA
-92 GGSIG
+92 GGETDSR
-97 SKGDEGTRLVMAGV
+97 GDSQSRLLVS
-111 AAQLQALVAVLLT
+111 AAAIQLQAIVAVLYA

-132 GLVEDDLLA
+132 GLVEDDLIA
-141 HTFVKVLE
+141 HTFVKFLE
-149 TGDLEW
+149 TGDLQW

-172 QQFAEKELKVDLD
+172 QQFAQKELNLTVN

-202 AVADPKRV
+202 AVADPQRV

-231 EVFGGYSEQIA
+231 EVFGGYSEQIS
-242 EYSRRGLTD
+242 EYTQRGLTD

-257 ARPLVELIDPY
+257 ARPLVQLIDPY
-268 FYRDRLTMP
+268 AYLDRLTMP

-298 DDLQGEKQILY
+298 DDLRGEKYILY

-316 LEDKGRVLRALMAFF
+316 LEDVGRVVRAVMAFF
-331 NGVAGRFNFPRLTW
+331 DYLAQRLTFPKLQW
-345 AWKEAKGEHGV
+345 TWTPKDGGMT
-356 KGAWELVVRSEPE
+356 LTVRSDPM

-374 LWTAKAPT
+374 LWRATAPT
-382 KDFRNAKWENRQL
+382 KDFRDAKWESQEL
-395 TASDR
+395 TATDGAFLF
-400 MYRCTLMAPQQGY
+400 TLTPPEKGY

-419 LVYESEGRDYSLCTT
+419 LVYEGNNRTYSLCTT
-434 VRIVG
+434 IRIVG
-439 NEKKGDR
+439 K